1 MVAAGLLVIGG
12 CSAESAVPP
21 PSREPPSGS
30 VRLGV
35 FEGKVPCSDCNKV
48 KVRLTLH
55 RDAQTLAPTSYVLER
70 INVGNDDARLITE
83 GTWTT
88 AVGSPVDERLAVA
101 VLATAPP
108 GFTRYLMLGANLL
121 LVLDDKLEPRVG
133 NALYSFTLSRT
144 E

>member
-1 MVAAGLLVIGG
+1 MQNLPARGAPAPGSASGPEFAVKARVVRAEVLAEPLRQRVREAGVWY
-12 CSAESAVPP
+12 ATA
-21 PSREPPSGS
+21 
-30 VRLGV
+30 
-35 FEGKVPCSDCNKV
+35 
-48 KVRLTLH
+48 LTLH